1 MLPSNTLAR
10 NRFMMSLTPRW
21 GGSYEEMKQFIAQ
34 SKTEEVSPSGISQ
47 LEAIMYDDMAMTYL
61 EQRDRQ
67 NATTYFLKALA
78 LAQSVGGDFRKDW
91 LFFANIHVCGDQDL
105 KKYC

>member
-1 MLPSNTLAR
+1 
-10 NRFMMSLTPRW
+10 
-21 GGSYEEMKQFIAQ
+21 MKQFIAQ
-34 SKTEEVSPSGISQ
+34 AKKEEVNISGLSQ
-47 LEAIMYDDMAMTYL
+47 LQAIMYDDMAMTYL
-61 EQRDRQ
+61 EQRDKK

-78 LAQSVGGDFRKDW
+78 LAQSVGGDFRKEW